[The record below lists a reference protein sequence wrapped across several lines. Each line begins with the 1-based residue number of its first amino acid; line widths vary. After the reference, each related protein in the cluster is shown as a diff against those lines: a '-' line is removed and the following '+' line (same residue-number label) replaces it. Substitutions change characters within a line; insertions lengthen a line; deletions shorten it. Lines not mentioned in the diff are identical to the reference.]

1 MKRIVPFFLAM
12 ILAFSLAACGG
23 NAPAATEA
31 TQQTTEATQPAETE
45 TAAPETSGSPSQMV
59 LAEFRDKVSNEGTM
73 EELADAIVTSEWVP
87 FAGAV
92 MTVEPGYLNGF
103 SSEITG
109 FAEGAMFGPMI
120 GSIPCIGYVFRLE
133 NAADAEA
140 FMKTLRENAD
150 LRWNICTQADEM
162 ICEASDNIV
171 LFAMTPAAF
180 DD

>member
-1 MKRIVPFFLAM
+1 MKRFVPFLLALIM
-12 ILAFSLAACGG
+12 ICSLAACSSG
-23 NAPAATEA
+23 NAPA
-31 TQQTTEATQPAETE
+31 TTEATQPSEAQPS
-45 TAAPETSGSPSQMV
+45 APEASGSPSQMF
-59 LAEFRDKVSNEGTM
+59 LTEFRNKVSDAGTM

-92 MTVEPGYLNGF
+92 MPVEPGYLNGF

-162 ICEASDNIV
+162 VCEASGSTV